1 MRKTT
6 AWWLRCIA
14 VGGAVTLAI
23 SVAPGLGRAAAAQN
37 SLLEQVSVRSVRSLM
52 EESGDLSAIREWIG
66 EGADVNLAEADG
78 TTALHWAS
86 YWSNLEAIEL
96 LIGSGAD
103 VNVANDLGVTP
114 IWLTAE
120 NGSAAIAEMLLD
132 FGADPDLALLAGE
145 TPVMTAARGGHA
157 EVLELLL
164 SKGAD
169 PNVQATRNQTALMWA
184 AAERHPEAVEVLLDH
199 GADVNSRSDSWRQ
212 LWQTMNTVLHA
223 PPEDKVWVDEGGYT
237 PLLFAAR
244 VGDLASAKL
253 LVAAGANVDDK
264 SAAGRNALT
273 LAVQSVI
280 DYQFLPRPYRPIGA
294 GFLSTHVLPDSD
306 GNALVEFL
314 LEAGA
319 DPNEDAAG
327 FAALHE
333 AILRRNAPAV
343 RVLLEHGADPN
354 SELKTATP
362 VRRSSHDF
370 FFDNP
375 FVGATPFWLAARFTQ
390 PEVMRMLVE
399 HGANPLSTL
408 YVDYL
413 RDGHVA
419 TGFPRVTEGPT
430 TAVMAAVG
438 IPRGRGYA
446 YHQPGDPVE
455 EEALAL
461 EAVKIAVE
469 LGVDVNAANLRGRTA
484 LDGAMALRYSSVVG
498 YLESRGARAGTPPER
513 QGRP

>member
-1 MRKTT
+1 M
-6 AWWLRCIA
+6 
-14 VGGAVTLAI
+14 
-23 SVAPGLGRAAAAQN
+23 
-37 SLLEQVSVRSVRSLM
+37 
-52 EESGDLSAIREWIG
+52 
-66 EGADVNLAEADG
+66 
-78 TTALHWAS
+78 
-86 YWSNLEAIEL
+86 
-96 LIGSGAD
+96 
-103 VNVANDLGVTP
+103 
-114 IWLTAE
+114 
-120 NGSAAIAEMLLD
+120 
-132 FGADPDLALLAGE
+132 
-145 TPVMTAARGGHA
+145 
-157 EVLELLL
+157 
-164 SKGAD
+164 
-169 PNVQATRNQTALMWA
+169 
-184 AAERHPEAVEVLLDH
+184 
-199 GADVNSRSDSWRQ
+199 
-212 LWQTMNTVLHA
+212 
-223 PPEDKVWVDEGGYT
+223 
-237 PLLFAAR
+237 
-244 VGDLASAKL
+244 
-253 LVAAGANVDDK
+253 AAGANVDDK

-280 DYQFLPRPYRPIGA
+280 DYQFLPRPYRPVGA

-390 PEVMRMLVE
+390 PGVMRMLVE

-419 TGFPRVTEGPT
+419 TGFPRVTEGPDH
-430 TAVMAAVG
+430 G
-438 IPRGRGYA
+438 GDGGRGNTA
-446 YHQPGDPVE
+446 RERVCVPSARDPVE